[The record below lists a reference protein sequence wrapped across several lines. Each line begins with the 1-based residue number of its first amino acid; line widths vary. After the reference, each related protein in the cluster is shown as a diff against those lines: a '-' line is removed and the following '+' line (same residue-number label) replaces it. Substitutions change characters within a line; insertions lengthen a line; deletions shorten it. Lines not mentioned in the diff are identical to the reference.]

1 MRHHRVEEM
10 YGIQCFSTQTTVSF
24 HQEARFPAT
33 VKMHFLSQFAHTWLV
48 REPLV
53 LAVSQLVQIGTAGK
67 VDHGGW
73 AAHQDLSKH
82 SHFFILGSREF
93 GIDVLKCN
101 RQCVT
106 RLSSEGGKSA
116 FSIIS
121 ALMKPELYF
130 HPSPGLWS

>member
-1 MRHHRVEEM
+1 MFF
-10 YGIQCFSTQTTVSF
+10 YPDYSF
-24 HQEARFPAT
+24 VHEEARYPAT
-33 VKMHFLSQFAHTWLV
+33 AKMHFSSQFVHTWLV

-93 GIDVLKCN
+93 GIDVKCN
-101 RQCVT
+101 RQVCHQIVP
-106 RLSSEGGKSA
+106 RILWMSE
-116 FSIIS
+116 FPLVNQI
-121 ALMKPELYF
+121 
-130 HPSPGLWS
+130 GLHMCNKKM

>member
-1 MRHHRVEEM
+1 MFF
-10 YGIQCFSTQTTVSF
+10 YPDYSF
-24 HQEARFPAT
+24 VHQEARYPAT
-33 VKMHFLSQFAHTWLV
+33 AKMHFSSQFAHTWLV

-101 RQCVT
+101 RQVCHQIVF
-106 RLSSEGGKSA
+106 RGGKERLLNHLCIDEAGTVLPPLSR
-116 FSIIS
+116 SV
-121 ALMKPELYF
+121 ELILIV
-130 HPSPGLWS
+130 G

>member
-1 MRHHRVEEM
+1 MAYNVFLPRLQFRSS
-10 YGIQCFSTQTTVSF
+10 GSSVSSD
-24 HQEARFPAT
+24 A
-33 VKMHFLSQFAHTWLV
+33 KMHVSSQFAHTWLV

-93 GIDVLKCN
+93 GIDVKCN
-101 RQCVT
+101 RQVCHQIVF
-106 RLSSEGGKSA
+106 RGGKEGLLNHLCIDEAGTVLPPLSR
-116 FSIIS
+116 SV
-121 ALMKPELYF
+121 ELILIV
-130 HPSPGLWS
+130 G